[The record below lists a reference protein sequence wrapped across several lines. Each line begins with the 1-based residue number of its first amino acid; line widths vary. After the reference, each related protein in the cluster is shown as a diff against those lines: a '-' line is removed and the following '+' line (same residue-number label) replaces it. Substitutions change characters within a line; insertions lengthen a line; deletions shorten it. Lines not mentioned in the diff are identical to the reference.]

1 MEGDDPDPDTHGW
14 VAQRPAGVGAVWRHG
29 TQVRAALTPARDRTA
44 LQVEQALARHERVG
58 SLDALA
64 NAGLEPAQQV
74 PIDRYET
81 PAEVKPDGAAPYKRT
96 PPCGQQHFACW
107 PFVGLEIVKRNG
119 TYTVLEN
126 GRQVQPTRLS
136 PEQQHLYD
144 HNRPDWTQDG
154 GIGTDEARALARQA
168 RGALLGELDPT
179 HGALYYGLNTPPQL
193 VADHATYNAPDE
205 ARASEQANPSPTML
219 SFPDGQLQD
228 ADAEQFRAERVN
240 NFVSKPTTTVPL
252 AAAVPTPTR
261 YPAPLAARVRVEEG
275 ELPPDY
281 VRVRARAVTLNGIE
295 PTSGEVDVAEEA
307 PLGEF
312 DLPVGLASAPTS
324 AAAVLPFPMHVPMP
338 PRTVLVSQEPR
349 RKELYDAW
357 RRGEFKDDTKSGLF
371 SYMRA
376 PAFVVDFATPLRLLW
391 WAGVTVAYRAPRG
404 LYSLGRQL
412 LRRRRLKARAQER
425 ASGTRRYTY
434 GDDQVNVFDDLRG
447 DLREIRTALL
457 AGDAQ
462 LAKRNETIISDFVLN
477 TYEYNAESLAG
488 ELLTTEMPGPRVDK
502 LTGRVRALADF
513 LFPALWFDPDPNLSD
528 NELPNAEPK
537 NIPQRNSTLEAKFV
551 RNTQGYLAALQGF
564 FSKTPEGRP
573 QDLGELD
580 ARNVPNYAD
589 NSGMDGTFLSSHRS
603 DLRYEVEIGD
613 SQFDRPIKAVLVA
626 HEQAGLMA
634 GRVADN
640 HDQLE
645 QSFREL
651 AEELKEFVAD
661 CDARLKSQENGWAAM
676 LPVVG
681 RDVQDAEL
689 KVFRA
694 TGAPADWVPKA
705 WFMDRRPLHTDFQTR
720 GVRKMSTQYRSESI
734 WARMR
739 ELLCADFCP
748 RARKSQLDRPDVDYE
763 EQKRKVFAADGFT
776 LAYSMLHFT
785 NTVRLFRA
793 DPGLFEHEE
802 EAEKFFRDGFLSA
815 DERDQYI
822 ARDAEFYKTFRTRK
836 MLVPPFPRLKA
847 DHERARRA
855 TLPPDV
861 IERRLPQLIKLTV
874 PSAMRGWDP
883 LQGTAAVG
891 PSGAMAPLAPL
902 GPACRRA
909 ARFVAAQ
916 IRSLVDDEVDAVHA
930 AESRSGGDPDAPAAD
945 VGLPRRRRLQF
956 VSLYRAKGTTEL
968 IDLDGFNHMTPLPPI
983 FTPPSLPLGA
993 TLCNAA
999 AGHLHAALRVLF
1011 GGGVL
1016 AMEDVLGAR
1025 EAVPDVVRSE
1035 ARNAFASILVN
1046 CLLARRRPSTS
1057 MVAHDVVESVVQQA
1071 RRVALEVSRLIKAVY
1086 DYRSAAVLTDADEL
1100 LRVLPEGPATRLALR
1115 HTGAWRTDWGGR
1127 RTVLRSDVWRVHV
1140 RAFADALGRTAADTK
1155 SHPALIPLLNIQ
1167 TSYLAVR
1174 PYGPRPTDYDLADFA
1189 ELNLFEARRSLAR
1202 GRAMH
1207 AVDVAAAETHPVLD
1221 RMTFADLMLARP
1233 VLWRLPPEELERPL
1247 EGGDPLFPALPGGAT
1262 PLRVA
1267 AISDVQLAH
1276 AWAARRVELPLR
1288 LLVEPLE
1295 SPDDA
1300 LEAALNSCVEQVGAL
1315 TLRTG
1320 IEGTIRVAGDADRT
1334 RLSRRPKGR
1343 CTYYVPICCD
1353 VLPDLRQEYDPKV
1366 GLQLVAVNRMQMA
1379 GARLCENCDARETD
1393 DQIVLETLVLDRAE
1407 QSDADDQS
1415 GGRTPAH
1422 PLFMRHDPAEPETLR
1437 AHVPS
1442 MPVIGGAALGW
1453 TADALGIDAANA
1465 PAVSPASLMDAMAQ
1479 LSALGADRSLDGSPS
1494 TRDERV
1500 DKVAA
1505 ALVDARR
1512 TLIHATDRIYQAL
1525 LHAMLLRS
1533 KRAEWAEEGAA
1544 DRRWVLRLQVQQM
1557 WPDLA
1562 ADDDDEARAAAENY
1576 WAPEEAGLRTEIADQ
1591 REAMAA
1597 GAAPAAPAPPSA
1609 LVRQQQRERMQL
1621 PLPADPFAHRTEAL
1635 TYGTRDAQET
1645 ADKRMLVAAAL
1656 IALTLLPDDA
1666 NVDLEF
1672 ADLYG
1677 LDDYDA
1683 TLGRYQNYSGR
1694 LLELRASEV
1703 PLSELVAFLV
1713 VHCCCEG

>member
-1 MEGDDPDPDTHGW
+1 MEGDDPDPATHGW
-14 VAQRPAGVGAVWRHG
+14 VAQRPVGVGAVWRHG
-29 TQVRAALTPARDRTA
+29 TEVQAAHAQSADAPRTA
-44 LQVEQALARHERVG
+44 LQVEQELARHERVG

-64 NAGLEPAQQV
+64 DDALEPAQQV

-81 PAEVKPDGAAPYKRT
+81 PAIVTPDGAAPYKRT

-144 HNRPDWTQDG
+144 HNRPDWTKDAAIQ
-154 GIGTDEARALARQA
+154 TEEARAQARKA
-168 RGALLGELDPT
+168 RGALLGELDPI

-193 VADHATYNAPDE
+193 VADHATYSAPDE
-205 ARASEQANPSPTML
+205 VRASEQADPNPTNLP
-219 SFPDGQLQD
+219 FPDGQLQD
-228 ADAEQFRAERVN
+228 VDAEQFRRERVN
-240 NFVSKPTTTVPL
+240 NIVSQPTSTVPL

-261 YPAPLAARVRVEEG
+261 FPGPLAARVRVEEG

-281 VRVRARAVTLNGIE
+281 ARVRAYGVTLNGIE
-295 PTSGEVDVAEEA
+295 PTSGEVDVAEAA

-312 DLPVGLASAPTS
+312 DLPVGLVAAPTS
-324 AAAVLPFPMHVPMP
+324 EAAVLPFPMHVPMP

-349 RKELYDAW
+349 RKEIYDAW

-371 SYMRA
+371 AYMRA
-376 PAFVVDFATPLRLLW
+376 PAFIVDFAAPLRLLW
-391 WAGVTVAYRAPRG
+391 WASVTVAYRAPRG
-404 LYSLGRQL
+404 VLSLGRQWI
-412 LRRRRLKARAQER
+412 RRRRLKARAQER

-462 LAKRNETIISDFVLN
+462 LAKRNETIISDYVLN
-477 TYEYNAESLAG
+477 TSEYNADALAG

-513 LFPALWFDPDPNLSD
+513 LFPALWFDPDPNLTD
-528 NELPNAEPK
+528 GELPSTEPK
-537 NIPQRNSTLEAKFV
+537 NIPQQNSTLEAAFV
-551 RNTQGYLAALQGF
+551 ENTQGYLTSIRGF
-564 FSKTPEGRP
+564 FSKDPNAKP
-573 QDLGELD
+573 QDLGELN
-580 ARNVPNYAD
+580 ARKVPNYAD

-613 SQFDRPIKAVLVA
+613 SQFDRPIKMVFVA

-661 CDARLKSQENGWAAM
+661 CEARLESQKNGWGAM
-676 LPVVG
+676 LPLVG
-681 RDVQDAEL
+681 RNVQDAEL
-689 KVFRA
+689 AVFRA
-694 TGAPADWVPKA
+694 TGAPANWVPSA
-705 WFMDRRPLHTDFQTR
+705 WFMDRRPLHADFQTK
-720 GVRKMSTQYRSESI
+720 GVRKMSKQYESASI
-734 WARMR
+734 WARVR
-739 ELLCADFCP
+739 ELLCADYRP
-748 RARKSQLDRPDVDYE
+748 RARRSQLEQPDVDYE
-763 EQKRKVFAADGFT
+763 EQKRKVEKDYEFT
-776 LAYSMLHFT
+776 LAYDMLHFA
-785 NTVRLFRA
+785 NALRLFRA
-793 DPGLFEHEE
+793 DPGLFAHEE
-802 EAEKFFRDGFLSA
+802 EASKYFRDGFLSA
-815 DERDQYI
+815 DERDRYLKKE
-822 ARDAEFYKTFRTRK
+822 DGFYNTVHTRK
-836 MLVPPFPRLKA
+836 MLVPPFSRLKA

-855 TLPPDV
+855 TLPSDV

-883 LQGTAAVG
+883 LRGTAAVG
-891 PSGAMAPLAPL
+891 TGGAMAQLAPL

-909 ARFVAAQ
+909 ARFVAMQ
-916 IRSLVDDEVDAVHA
+916 LRSLADDEVDAVHA
-930 AESRSGGDPDAPAAD
+930 AESRSGGDPKAAAQD

-956 VSLYRAKGTTEL
+956 VSLYDAKTTTEL
-968 IDLDGFNHMTPLPPI
+968 YNLKGFEYMTPLPPI

-999 AGHLHAALRVLF
+999 ASHLHAALRVLF

-1016 AMEDVLGAR
+1016 AMEDVLGVR

-1046 CLLARRRPSTS
+1046 CLLARRSPSTS
-1057 MVAHDVVESVVQQA
+1057 MTAHDVVESVVQQA
-1071 RRVALEVSRLIKAVY
+1071 RRVALEASRLIKAVY
-1086 DYRSAAVLTDADEL
+1086 DYRNAAVLMDADEL

-1140 RAFADALGRTAADTK
+1140 RAFADALGRAAADTK

-1174 PYGPRPTDYDLADFA
+1174 PYGPRPTDYDLVDFA
-1189 ELNLFEARRSLAR
+1189 ELNLFEARRSLMR

-1207 AVDVAAAETHPVLD
+1207 AVDVAAVETHPVLD

-1247 EGGDPLFPALPGGAT
+1247 DGADPLFPALTDGST

-1267 AISDVQLAH
+1267 DIKDVELAH

-1320 IEGTIRVAGDADRT
+1320 AQGTRRVAGEPDRT
-1334 RLSRRPKGR
+1334 RLARRPKGR

-1366 GLQLVAVNRMQMA
+1366 GLQLVVVDRMLMA
-1379 GARLCENCDARETD
+1379 AARLCEDCDARETQ

-1407 QSDADDQS
+1407 QSDGDDQS
-1415 GGRTPAH
+1415 GGRAPAH
-1422 PLFMRHDPAEPETLR
+1422 PLFMRYDPAEPETLS

-1442 MPVIGGAALGW
+1442 MPVLGDATLEW
-1453 TADALGIDAANA
+1453 TADALGIDPATA
-1465 PAVSPASLMDAMAQ
+1465 PALAPASLKDAMAQ
-1479 LSALGADRSLDGSPS
+1479 LSALGADLSLDGSPA

-1505 ALVDARR
+1505 ALADARR

-1533 KRAEWAEEGAA
+1533 KRAEWTDEDAA
-1544 DRRWVLRLQVQQM
+1544 KRRWVLRLQVQKM
-1557 WPDLA
+1557 WHAPAL
-1562 ADDDDEARAAAENY
+1562 DDDDEARTAAENY
-1576 WAPEEAGLRTEIADQ
+1576 WAPKEAGLRTEIAGH
-1591 REAMAA
+1591 RRAMAA
-1597 GAAPAAPAPPSA
+1597 GAAPASLPV
-1609 LVRQQQRERMQL
+1609 LVQQQQRERMQL
-1621 PLPADPFAHRTEAL
+1621 PVPADPFAHRTEAL
-1635 TYGTRDAQET
+1635 SYGTRDVQEA

-1656 IALTLLPDDA
+1656 VALTLLPYDA
-1666 NVDLEF
+1666 NIDLEF
-1672 ADLYG
+1672 VDLYG
-1677 LDDYDA
+1677 SDYYDA
-1683 TLGRYQNYSGR
+1683 IQRRYLSYSS
-1694 LLELRASEV
+1694 ELATMHASEV